1 MKPVAFPRTL
11 AILLLRFAIWI
22 APHDTLDWGR
32 GIESEL
38 IHVEGNWAALIWAVG
53 GAGVLAKHAML
64 ALILPSNHRRT
75 VASASELFAKEIPM
89 RKATL
94 TATALCV
101 AASLLFFLALV
112 FRQAFQVS
120 LAQWHDVLHINQRW
134 QGPGPDSELAAL
146 AKKAE
151 QNHDAEALAFVAM
164 RHWDPSESVRLAE
177 EAVHVDPDLTWVYGF
192 IAAQY
197 SSFPQFDRWVSDL
210 EKYDPQNA
218 FPYFIVAEKIDI
230 AEVGHRT
237 KPPTVFARGITFE
250 PRNYESPVWRTAMAV
265 AFLSPKLDTY
275 RDRVKALDR
284 KILQRYHVDD
294 PFQVLTDE
302 YSWWS
307 GLPSYSSQDSSLYAQ
322 SILEAGEALESH
334 GDREGALRKY
344 SAVAR
349 FVQMMGS
356 ADAFW
361 IQRVDQQ
368 AYQRLASLSEQSGNK
383 EQAQLYTEL
392 AYRADQMQKAEMTSM
407 RSRFSGGSDV
417 SEWNSFLVRVSG
429 IVLLFSFGLLLA
441 CALGI
446 IVRGKSLWPS
456 TLRPSPL
463 TLALGFVGAI
473 GALLSSAVLYAD
485 YRPYAEI
492 FQRFVSKGD
501 ESSLPQLS
509 NFLGATQLP
518 LGTSS
523 YLGEYDAV
531 FQFWG
536 IVTVVCALAI
546 LIAVFRH
553 FQHRPPAATSV

>member
-11 AILLLRFAIWI
+11 AILLLRFGIWI
-22 APHDTLDWGR
+22 APRDTLDWGR
-32 GIESEL
+32 GILSEL
-38 IHVEGNWAALIWAVG
+38 NHVEGNWSALIWAVG

-64 ALILPSNHRRT
+64 ALILPGSHRRT
-75 VASASELFAKEIPM
+75 VASASEFFAKEIPM

-94 TATALCV
+94 IATAACV
-101 AASLLFFLALV
+101 AASLLFFAGPV

-120 LAQWHDVLHINQRW
+120 LAQWHDVVHINQRW
-134 QGPGPDSELAAL
+134 QGPGPNSELEAV

-151 QNHDAEALAFVAM
+151 QDHDAEALAFVAV

-177 EAVHVDPDLTWVYGF
+177 EAVHVDPSLTWVYGV

-218 FPYFIVAEKIDI
+218 LPYFIVAEKLDID
-230 AEVGHRT
+230 ALVHRT
-237 KPPTVFARGITFE
+237 SPPSGLVKGVTFE
-250 PRNYESPVWRTAMAV
+250 PRNHQSAAWQTAMAA

-275 RDRVKALDR
+275 IDRIKALDR

-294 PFQVLTDE
+294 PFQAMNDE

-322 SILEAGEALESH
+322 SILEAGDAIEAR
-334 GDREGALRKY
+334 GDREGALKKY

-349 FVQMMGS
+349 FSRMMSS
-356 ADAFW
+356 AGAFW
-361 IQRVDQQ
+361 IERVDQQ
-368 AYQRLASLSEQSGNK
+368 AYRRLASLSEKAKNK

-392 AYRADQMQKAEMTSM
+392 AYQADQMQKAQMTSLI
-407 RSRFSGGSDV
+407 SRFAGADV
-417 SEWNSFLVRVSG
+417 SEWNAFLVRVSG
-429 IVLLFSFGLLLA
+429 IVLLFSFGVLLA

-446 IVRGKSLWPS
+446 IVRGKSLWPT
-456 TLRPSPL
+456 TLRPSPA
-463 TLALGFVGAI
+463 TLALGFIGAI
-473 GALLSSAVLYAD
+473 GALLSSAVLYAG

-501 ESSLPQLS
+501 ESGLSQLS
-509 NFLGATQLP
+509 NFLGATQVP
-518 LGTSS
+518 LGATS
-523 YLGEYDAV
+523 YLGVYDAV
-531 FQFWG
+531 FRFWG
-536 IVTVVCALAI
+536 IVTGACALAL

-553 FQHRPPAATSV
+553 FQHRRSAAPSA